1 MKIYDSGASLDEKIL
16 EGVNI
21 LADNVASTLGPRGRN
36 VILQE
41 KGKRPIITKDGV
53 SIAEF
58 VDLED
63 PVMNAGAHVIKQAA
77 RETNN
82 AAGDGTTTATVL
94 ARAILNSSRRY
105 LISGV
110 SPTELKKGLEKGSE
124 AICKNIEELSRPIQS
139 EEDIAHIATISANN
153 DEVIGNLI
161 AKAVSSVGKDGSITV
176 EEARSVNTSLDLVEG
191 FRFNS
196 GYAAGAFITDD
207 RRGSVSYDDCLI
219 LVADCKIDKVEQ
231 ILHVLK
237 DVAREQRPLVIVASE
252 IEGQALAALIMN
264 TVRGTMKVAAVK
276 APHYGEERRNIM
288 RDLCVATGAS
298 FTTNSGT
305 LSLSDVKLEHLGS
318 CSKIEILKNVTT
330 IVDGVGDQEEIGKH
344 IETIKTEIENTDD
357 LHECERLQQRI
368 TRLASGV
375 AIIKVGALTEVEMV
389 EKKHRLEDA
398 LEAVKAARDS
408 GIVPGGGIALL
419 RAIEKVELEVEN
431 EDQHIGVQCI
441 INAARE
447 PFRQMVT
454 NAGESPDLL
463 ENAVNSMEKEMG
475 FNFRTMEP
483 CNMLEQGIIDPA
495 KVAITALQNAVSAA
509 GTLITTGH
517 AIIES

>member
-94 ARAILNSSRRY
+94 ARAILNYSRRY

-276 APHYGEERRNIM
+276 APYYGGERRNIM